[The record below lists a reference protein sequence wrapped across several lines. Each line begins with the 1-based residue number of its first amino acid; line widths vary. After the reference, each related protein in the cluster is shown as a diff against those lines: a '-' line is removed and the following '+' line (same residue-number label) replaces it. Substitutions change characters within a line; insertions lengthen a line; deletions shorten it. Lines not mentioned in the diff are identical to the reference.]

1 MPQHVLQHNE
11 EVLQRNR
18 VRVQLSAALQGGLDE
33 FLHHQLADVH
43 QVRALDAHGVSLWGY
58 GILVLGFCLES
69 ICSGGLWDISF
80 TFYHLYIFVYY
91 C

>member
-11 EVLQRNR
+11 EVLQRHR

-43 QVRALDAHGVSLWGY
+43 QVRALDAHGVSLWGVWDFS
-58 GILVLGFCLES
+58 LRFL
-69 ICSGGLWDISF
+69 SGKYLLWGVMG
-80 TFYHLYIFVYY
+80 Y
-91 C
+91 